1 MKVTPD
7 LRLEP
12 SISERHKPANALK
25 PTKDV
30 YSTWTSSWDLSPT
43 QWASPAG
50 LLHSDLS
57 LSAFPCHFL
66 PLASLTSSTIVA
78 VLGLTYG
85 SVSSSFANKTRQCN
99 KHYRQTLRLKRN
111 AGFSVPGTRLA
122 VNWSGSVTTRA
133 FVKAGANISNQQ
145 LQETSPLENILLII
159 QSEFL
164 EGNARTPLQ
173 NQNMRGKNPFI
184 LTFLKAGLRKE
195 IKSCDQRVEKK
206 KGHWYS
212 SPHPRALP
220 KESRGRW
227 RRKEK
232 EKCITQRQ

>member
-57 LSAFPCHFL
+57 LSAFTWHFL

-85 SVSSSFANKTRQCN
+85 WVSSSFANKTRQCN

-133 FVKAGANISNQQ
+133 FVKAGRKHFKSTAPGDIS
-145 LQETSPLENILLII
+145 
-159 QSEFL
+159 
-164 EGNARTPLQ
+164 A
-173 NQNMRGKNPFI
+173 GKYIVNNTKRISRRKRQNPF
-184 LTFLKAGLRKE
+184 A
-195 IKSCDQRVEKK
+195 KSKYEGKK
-206 KGHWYS
+206 PFYFDF
-212 SPHPRALP
+212 P
-220 KESRGRW
+220 
-227 RRKEK
+227 
-232 EKCITQRQ
+232 